1 MDIRGLAERTES
13 DHYQFLTLIIV
24 CFMVSVV
31 PRSVDGT
38 HDPPFTS
45 RNMRSG
51 NERRKK
57 NKFFFSAATPLAA
70 RPPFL
75 PKNDPTSIAYL
86 PDRIFPKIHATKN
99 KIYFFINFIL

>member
-1 MDIRGLAERTES
+1 MSYHYPAQRGLYIRQP
-13 DHYQFLTLIIV
+13 H
-24 CFMVSVV
+24 
-31 PRSVDGT
+31 
-38 HDPPFTS
+38 TS

-51 NERRKK
+51 NELRKK
-57 NKFFFSAATPLAA
+57 INFFFYAALATHDATPLAA

-75 PKNDPTSIAYL
+75 PKNDPSSIAYL